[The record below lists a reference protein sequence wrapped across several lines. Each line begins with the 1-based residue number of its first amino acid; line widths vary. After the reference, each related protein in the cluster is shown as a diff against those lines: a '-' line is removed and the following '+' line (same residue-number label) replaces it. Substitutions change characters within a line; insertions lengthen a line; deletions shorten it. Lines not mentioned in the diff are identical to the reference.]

1 MNEHC
6 VKISTTSYYLYVLMH
21 VLKIQVLLAIYL
33 IHYMKHNVLK
43 MNIVIVS
50 PSVVVL
56 TRQTLKPKLR

>member
-1 MNEHC
+1 
-6 VKISTTSYYLYVLMH
+6 MH
-21 VLKIQVLLAIYL
+21 VQKIQVLLAIYL